1 MSSSPPIHRPA
12 HAGRARNDIGAVIL
26 PEVRAAG
33 AGTERAVVPP
43 DLFLERFPP
52 VGLVAFGRTPAGAVS
67 PAPLLEAVRER
78 CAALGAERPF
88 AACDLE
94 QGAGLHFPPEAGATR
109 LPPALA
115 LAAAG
120 ERWVREA
127 GERTA
132 REARALGVELVLA
145 PVCDVNTRG
154 DNPIIAARAFGD
166 DPAQVAVLAAAFLE
180 GLHAGGAG
188 GCAKHY
194 PGHGDTDLDSHLE
207 LPFVA
212 RGERELLE
220 IELAPFRSLAGRGVD
235 AVMVAHLDVPAL
247 TGESGLAT
255 SLSPRAIATLRGELG
270 FRGAVLSDAL
280 DMGALGGARSLHA
293 RALAAGCDGLL
304 CPSDPLAA
312 ARELGEAL
320 ERGDLARER
329 LREAA
334 GRMRAL
340 RSGLLARRAP
350 PPTPDGAE
358 WAVQAGVR
366 ALCRAGTW
374 PWRAGAPC
382 EVEAPFPPG
391 QPDEV
396 RALVARLRDSLVGT
410 TGAAGVLLPVACE
423 ARAGAG
429 RRGLSAAELADLR
442 MRIASHHRLGWPAAL
457 AWFAPPQWLPRGWW
471 ERPEVPLLVAFAPS
485 PPMFEALRRVL
496 AGEARPGGSLPC
508 APG

>member
-1 MSSSPPIHRPA
+1 MSSSD
-12 HAGRARNDIGAVIL
+12 AGRGRDIGAVIL

-33 AGTERAVVPP
+33 AGAERAVVPP
-43 DLFLERFPP
+43 DAHLERFPP
-52 VGLVAFGRTPAGAVS
+52 VGLVAFGRTAAGPVS

-78 CAALGAERPF
+78 CAALGLERPF

-94 QGAGLHFPPEAGATR
+94 QGAGLHFSEAGATR

-120 ERWVREA
+120 EGWVRAA

-132 REARALGVELVLA
+132 REARALGIELVLA

-166 DPAQVAVLAAAFLE
+166 DSAQVAALAAAFLE

-194 PGHGDTDLDSHLE
+194 PGHGDTQLDSHLQ
-207 LPFVA
+207 LPLVA
-212 RGERELLE
+212 RGERELFE
-220 IELAPFRSLAGRGVD
+220 VELAPFRALAARGVD

-247 TGESGLAT
+247 TGEPGLPT
-255 SLSPRAIATLRGELG
+255 SLSPRASATLRGELA
-270 FRGAVLSDAL
+270 FRGVVLSDAL
-280 DMGALGGARSLHA
+280 DMGALRGARSLPA

-312 ARELGEAL
+312 AHALREAL
-320 ERGDLARER
+320 ERGELARER

-334 GRMRAL
+334 DRMRAL
-340 RSGLLARRAP
+340 RASLFARPALPPLAG
-350 PPTPDGAE
+350 GAD
-358 WAVQAGVR
+358 WAAQAGAR
-366 ALCRAGTW
+366 SLCRAGAW

-396 RALVARLRDSLVGT
+396 RALVARLRGSLAGT

-429 RRGLSAAELADLR
+429 RRGLSEAEVADLR
-442 MRIASHHRLGWPAAL
+442 ARIAARRELGWPVAV
-457 AWFAPPQWLPRGWW
+457 AWLAPPQWLPPGWW